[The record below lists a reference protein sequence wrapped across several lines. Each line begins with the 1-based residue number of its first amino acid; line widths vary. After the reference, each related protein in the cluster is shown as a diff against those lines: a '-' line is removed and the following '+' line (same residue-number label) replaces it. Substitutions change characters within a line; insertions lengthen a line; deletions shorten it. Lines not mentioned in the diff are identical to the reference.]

1 MSEDFADQSAG
12 RWLIQACTRSTNV
25 AARLRQRRGTSVAI
39 PRVTMMTLLI
49 VLLLLALLG
58 GGFGYSRFGA
68 AGLGPAGLIIL
79 ILIILALTG
88 RL

>member
-1 MSEDFADQSAG
+1 
-12 RWLIQACTRSTNV
+12 
-25 AARLRQRRGTSVAI
+25 
-39 PRVTMMTLLI
+39 MMTLLI

-68 AGLGPAGLIIL
+68 VGLGPAGLIIL
-79 ILIILALTG
+79 VLIILALTG